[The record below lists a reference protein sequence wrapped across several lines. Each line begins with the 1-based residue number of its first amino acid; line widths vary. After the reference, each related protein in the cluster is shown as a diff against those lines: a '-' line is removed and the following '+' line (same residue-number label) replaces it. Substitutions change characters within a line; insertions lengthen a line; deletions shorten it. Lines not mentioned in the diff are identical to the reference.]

1 VLVNVDVAVFVV
13 VVDGDSGFVGNAERV
28 LVVVFVDVLLVVAV
42 RVSNTLIVSSFLS
55 KCVCV

>member
-1 VLVNVDVAVFVV
+1 MLVNVDVAVFVV